1 MISLS
6 SAPQFFKENKLMLTC
21 SSMFPFKDKMGIIT
35 QLGDPSPCFS
45 CSPLLNNPH
54 PYGIML
60 GSIQCFTS
68 WGLVRLSRSGSCTLL
83 FALYSLKQI
92 SKEHMIVMSPAASI
106 TGPSMYNNTLMKV
119 LKIPAAPPA
128 ANLYSPNQT

>member
-6 SAPQFFKENKLMLTC
+6 STLQVFYENKLMLTC
-21 SSMFPFKDKMGIIT
+21 SPMVPFKDKMGIIT
-35 QLGDPSPCFS
+35 QLRDPSPCFS
-45 CSPLLNNPH
+45 CSPLLNNPQ

-68 WGLVRLSRSGSCTLL
+68 WGLLRLSRSGSCTRL

-92 SKEHMIVMSPAASI
+92 SKEHMMVMRPAASI
-106 TGPSMYNNTLMKV
+106 TGPFIYNNNLRMIGSFHQ
-119 LKIPAAPPA
+119 LSPP
-128 ANLYSPNQT
+128 